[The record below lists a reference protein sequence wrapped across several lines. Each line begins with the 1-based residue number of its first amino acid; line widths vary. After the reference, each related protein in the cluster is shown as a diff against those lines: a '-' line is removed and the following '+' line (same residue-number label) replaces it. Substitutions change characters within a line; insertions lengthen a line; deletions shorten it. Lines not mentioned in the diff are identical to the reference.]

1 LSANDGKGET
11 DLGARA
17 ETLRSPGVFDRNL
30 GLAVPEP
37 QTGADVPPARKARVE
52 GQRAIDQRHH
62 RTDVFAEIR
71 QHKDGIGKTPGSSLV
86 PVEVKHVIAE
96 GEFHRGPPRDRLDRI
111 SRQIISRTSAIINS
125 SATSLFGTRWQIASL
140 GSAI

>member
-1 LSANDGKGET
+1 M
-11 DLGARA
+11 GARA

-62 RTDVFAEIR
+62 RTDVFAEKCR
-71 QHKDGIGKTPGSSLV
+71 REGGVGKD
-86 PVEVKHVIAE
+86 
-96 GEFHRGPPRDRLDRI
+96 
-111 SRQIISRTSAIINS
+111 
-125 SATSLFGTRWQIASL
+125 TRVVARHL
-140 GSAI
+140 E